1 MKMKMKII
9 MILAWLIYPFLS
21 GIAQSGKSEILI
33 ITTIHGAHKIN
44 PNYTY
49 DSLFAFIEKYNPE
62 IVGVEVRNEDMDS
75 SVSYLKANYPYEMY
89 DCISRFSLKKV
100 VGFDWLGD
108 DLAGRAI
115 PTNYWKESSDIKRLQ
130 QKLSADSAMLKR
142 LSVLDIIKKE
152 KNKLALT
159 ASLQELNDGRYD
171 LINRIYYEQLELLL
185 KETEFIVLSDFYKKR
200 DEMIA
205 RNIIELIKNNFGK
218 KMIFLLGADHRDY
231 TLRKVSEE
239 FKDHIILNR

>member
-1 MKMKMKII
+1 MKMKII

-21 GIAQSGKSEILI
+21 GIAQSSKSEILI
-33 ITTIHGAHKIN
+33 IATIHGAHKIN

-62 IVGVEVRNEDMDS
+62 IVGVEVRNEDLDN

-108 DLAGRAI
+108 DLEGRAI
-115 PTNYWKESSDIKRLQ
+115 PNNYWKESSDIKRLQ
-130 QKLSADSAMLKR
+130 QKLSADSTMLKR

-185 KETEFIVLSDFYKKR
+185 KDTEFILLSDFYKKR

-205 RNIIELIKNNFGK
+205 RNIIELIKNNSGK

-239 FKDHIILNR
+239 FKDNIILNR